1 MSNIQQLIYD
11 VARILLW
18 PVLVAAVLCLIWVL
32 IELGVLLY
40 ELWLR
45 FRYRDLDALEVRA
58 LRARKAF
65 RDGKPRTAYRYLQE
79 NTYSLVVVRFLY
91 DLIRNYQTERL
102 AAKPLKL
109 LQEYEF
115 YTIKRLERTRI
126 LVRIGPM
133 LGLMGTLIPLAPALV
148 GLASGN
154 VQQLS
159 DNLVTAFSVTVIGL
173 LIGGLAFLVSIVRD
187 RIYSQDISDMEYL
200 LELLEGSDVR
210 LRSGRRLSKTRR
222 LGQRGPDRVRG
233 RRRRRRTHHARAA
246 RDPGRAAAAGGR
258 QRRRARPRR
267 RANRPRGRARQP
279 RPPRRPSNPA
289 ARATASPSTTRAW
302 TGAAT
307 TTRSRVSA
315 PSTPRARTIPSPA
328 GPAGLSAVAER
339 PCRRTTTTPGS
350 RTSAPS
356 WARPTAGCATCAA
369 AGSAPPTATATRSTA
384 SSTSSTWPSCSPSG
398 SWSRRWPRQGV
409 TGLLTSKNM
418 TIVTNP
424 GTPEMQVIVKEGDK
438 ITKLDM
444 QSGAQVAGV
453 GTLIGSFYKLA
464 DGTVIYV
471 PAGQAAPE
479 RRHTGTRDDADAG
492 CDHGAGHHS
501 DAGRDAHAGGDAVP
515 DRAAPPTFPT
525 PTPGVTLAPD

>member
-1 MSNIQQLIYD
+1 MNDLQQLIYD

-18 PVLVAAVLCLIWVL
+18 PVLVAAVLCLVWVL

-187 RIYSQDISDMEYL
+187 RMYSQDISDMEYL
-200 LELLEGSDVR
+200 LELLEGSDVAAA
-210 LRSGRRLSKTRR
+210 LRAPALQDGR
-222 LGQRGPDRVRG
+222 LGQRGPASSTRSPKRTPSAPMADAAGDRRTSRCCRWPATAAARPAATSGPAEAPERSRGGAERAPTATAEKDPARAQRRG
-233 RRRRRRTHHARAA
+233 RRPHA
-246 RDPGRAAAAGGR
+246 
-258 QRRRARPRR
+258 
-267 RANRPRGRARQP
+267 
-279 RPPRRPSNPA
+279 
-289 ARATASPSTTRAW
+289 STTPAW

-307 TTRSRVSA
+307 TTRSRISA
-315 PSTPRARTIPSPA
+315 PSTPRARTIRKPRGRRRASPSSLSGHAVERRPLPA
-328 GPAGLSAVAER
+328 PEPRHRHGRA
-339 PCRRTTTTPGS
+339 RR
-350 RTSAPS
+350 R
-356 WARPTAGCATCAA
+356 AA
-369 AGSAPPTATATRSTA
+369 LHAPP
-384 SSTSSTWPSCSPSG
+384 
-398 SWSRRWPRQGV
+398 
-409 TGLLTSKNM
+409 
-418 TIVTNP
+418 
-424 GTPEMQVIVKEGDK
+424 
-438 ITKLDM
+438 
-444 QSGAQVAGV
+444 
-453 GTLIGSFYKLA
+453 
-464 DGTVIYV
+464 
-471 PAGQAAPE
+471 
-479 RRHTGTRDDADAG
+479 
-492 CDHGAGHHS
+492 
-501 DAGRDAHAGGDAVP
+501 P
-515 DRAAPPTFPT
+515 DRHRRP
-525 PTPGVTLAPD
+525 